1 MIRRPVWS
9 GAGAADRIHRE
20 WVGLEV
26 PMRSF
31 SVLYWPH
38 SKCKL
43 EMSLFPDFPLA
54 LADDVILN
62 DLNPAPFT
70 AAMSKRK
77 EIIGFIQLFFY

>member
-9 GAGAADRIHRE
+9 GAGAADRSHRE

-31 SVLYWPH
+31 SVLYWPD
-38 SKCKL
+38 SKVLSAKL

-62 DLNPAPFT
+62 GLNPAPFT

-77 EIIGFIQLFFY
+77 K